1 MKITTFLA
9 LLVILSAIGC
19 NNRTE
24 ELERQVNT
32 LQTDNTQLSQE
43 ITSRDEYVDKVVNDI
58 NDVYNSIE
66 EVKAKESSLLK
77 TATALESEKGLTR
90 EQVRASVIDK
100 IDVIRATLKSNHEQV
115 AKLQSKLASS
125 TKQYAGLKKMVDN
138 LQKTI
143 AERDQSIADLGKRME
158 SLEMDVA
165 QKSRMIT
172 EKDSVI
178 DTQYKTITTT
188 YYIAGTK
195 DELEQMGIIKDEGG
209 ILWGIGSTTTLAS
222 GFDERMFKPINREV
236 YKSIQ
241 VNGRI
246 EEIVPKRSAQFYTKS
261 LVGTDQTLLTIAE
274 PDHFW
279 QDKYLVII
287 TDREGSKN

>member
-1 MKITTFLA
+1 MKLTT
-9 LLVILSAIGC
+9 LLTLLIVLTAIGC

-24 ELERQVNT
+24 ELERQVST
-32 LQTDNTQLSQE
+32 LQTDNTQLTQE
-43 ITSRDEYVDKVVNDI
+43 ITSRDEYVDKVVSDI

-100 IDVIRATLKSNHEQV
+100 IDVIRATLKSNHNQV
-115 AKLQSKLASS
+115 AKLQSKLAAS

-158 SLEMDVA
+158 SLELDVA

-178 DTQYKTITTT
+178 DTQYKTIATT
-188 YYIAGTK
+188 YYISGTK

-222 GFDERMFKPINREV
+222 GFDERMFKPFNKEV

-246 EEIVPKRSAQFYTKS
+246 EEIVPKRSPQFYTKS

-274 PDHFW
+274 PEHFW

-287 TDREGSKN
+287 TDRGASKN